1 MAWTPSEIIAMLRRA
16 KEVGVLSPGPH
27 LDPLL
32 GEVPYTE
39 PDAGAD
45 RAAEPVDA
53 ARLDPG
59 PEV

>member
-1 MAWTPSEIIAMLRRA
+1 MDWTPSEIIAMLRRA
-16 KEVGVLSPGPH
+16 KEVGALSPGPH
-27 LDPLL
+27 PDPLL
-32 GEVPYTE
+32 GEV